1 MSKKIKL
8 LALLLGGMIMMS
20 GLSGCRYLGERKFA
34 DLEKVYPTQNA
45 YDLFKVFPKG
55 FRILNTQEFDEKT
68 IYYLSLEGNAS
79 AQSIS
84 GELEITE
91 DNQKVEQVEVEVKK
105 TGELIANKPL
115 SEKYQNF
122 LDKFQFLFQFLD
134 LSQKR
139 LRTFKITNTWD
150 NANGDYIRFYKIND
164 VKVANYLETGGQE
177 LSLGVQG
184 NTNDDKERNYS
195 RIVDI
200 GWNNKNIREFI
211 FDKGEK

>member
-1 MSKKIKL
+1 
-8 LALLLGGMIMMS
+8 MML
-20 GLSGCRYLGERKFA
+20 GLSGCRYLGERKFS
-34 DLEKVYPTQNA
+34 DLEKVYPTRNA

-55 FRILNTQEFDEKT
+55 FHILNTQEFDEKT
-68 IYYLSLEGNAS
+68 IYYLSLDGNAS

-91 DNQKVEQVEVEVKK
+91 DNQKVEEVEIEVKK
-105 TGELIANKPL
+105 TGELVANKPL
-115 SEKYQNF
+115 SEKYQDF
-122 LDKFQFLFQFLD
+122 LDKFQFLFQLFD
-134 LSQKR
+134 LKQNQLGSFR
-139 LRTFKITNTWD
+139 SNDTWD

-184 NTNDDKERNYS
+184 NTSDDKEHDYS